1 MNLQTQKAYSTKPLD
16 TDTDSSSS
24 EFDNYLQYT
33 GPNLKVS
40 VQYPAGWKILET
52 STAFTIYPPID
63 SNNDCFADALFGVTA
78 FARLPF
84 EQLISEQN
92 NEIKR
97 QNFSIIES
105 TNETISNSKA
115 HSILSIADNKA
126 NKKAFKYECATGQE
140 NSYKIMKLYTIIGNK
155 ALVVH
160 YVAAVNDYS
169 AYFGVIKKIMSS
181 MNFEQS
187 IDGSTNIQASIILP
201 TIPVDLAVNPMTD
214 KVYIAADKIYVIDG
228 STGKFIS
235 NITTGGYLSSIAINQ
250 VTNTIYASSL
260 ESRKIYIIDG
270 YSDQLKSYFNST
282 HRVGSIALDSH
293 SAGVPSLIFLVNKDK
308 NTVSIR
314 DGDSYQQK
322 GEVSVGQFPNSIS
335 IDPVTKRAFVA
346 NFEDNTISVIDYITY
361 DNGTA
366 KFERIGDIEVGAIPL
381 SVVVNPNTGKAYAA
395 NSGGNTISV
404 IDYITYDNGTAKFER
419 IGDIEVDLFPN
430 SLAINP
436 EDGKIYSANRGNNTI
451 SIVDS
456 SASEGGIKANA
467 TNMIVETIPSDLAIN
482 PSTGMIYILNPDS
495 KSLSIMNGTTFRSL
509 VGITL
514 TVSPSNAGFI
524 ECNDDGRKV
533 SSKQVTYVVDS
544 LLNCEA
550 SANNGFQFSSWAGD
564 LLGNQ
569 ASTSLKNGNAT
580 IATKASHF
588 GTLMAN
594 FVTPIQISLPIEIWA
609 PLYGIIPAV
618 IAGTLIPRIMDW
630 HTLRRQRDNL
640 SIYRQRIDTL
650 RDKYLK
656 SLTDEFL
663 GYDKRK
669 EYLDSLD
676 IIKIAITRDFESG
689 DISTPHYEFLKNKFS
704 EYKERIVKS

>member
-1 MNLQTQKAYSTKPLD
+1 
-16 TDTDSSSS
+16 
-24 EFDNYLQYT
+24 
-33 GPNLKVS
+33 
-40 VQYPAGWKILET
+40 
-52 STAFTIYPPID
+52 
-63 SNNDCFADALFGVTA
+63 
-78 FARLPF
+78 
-84 EQLISEQN
+84 
-92 NEIKR
+92 
-97 QNFSIIES
+97 
-105 TNETISNSKA
+105 
-115 HSILSIADNKA
+115 
-126 NKKAFKYECATGQE
+126 
-140 NSYKIMKLYTIIGNK
+140 MKLYTIIGNK

-160 YVAAVNDYS
+160 YVAAVDDYS
-169 AYFGVIKKIMSS
+169 TYFGVIKRIMSS

-187 IDGSTNIQASIILP
+187 IDGSTNTQASITLP
-201 TIPVDLAVNPMTD
+201 TIPVDLAVNPMTN
-214 KVYIAADKIYVIDG
+214 KVYIAADKIY
-228 STGKFIS
+228 
-235 NITTGGYLSSIAINQ
+235 
-250 VTNTIYASSL
+250 
-260 ESRKIYIIDG
+260 IIDG
-270 YSDQLKSYFNST
+270 YGDQLKGYFNST
-282 HRVGSIALDSH
+282 HRVGSIALDSQ
-293 SAGVPSLIFLVNKDK
+293 APGVPSLIFLVNRDI

-314 DGDSYQQK
+314 HGDTYQQR
-322 GEVSVGQFPNSIS
+322 GEISVGQFPNSIS

-346 NFEDNTISVIDYITY
+346 NFEDNTVSVIDYITY

-366 KFERIGDIEVGAIPL
+366 KFEKIE
-381 SVVVNPNTGKAYAA
+381 
-395 NSGGNTISV
+395 
-404 IDYITYDNGTAKFER
+404 
-419 IGDIEVDLFPN
+419 DIEVDLFPN
-430 SLAINP
+430 SFAINP

-451 SIVDS
+451 SIIDS
-456 SASEGGIKANA
+456 SASEGGIKVNA
-467 TNMIVETIPSDLAIN
+467 TNKIVETIPSDLSIN
-482 PSTGMIYILNPDS
+482 PLTGTIYILNSDS

-533 SSKQVTYVVDS
+533 SIKQVTYVVDS

-569 ASTSLKNGNAT
+569 ASTFLKNGNAT

-594 FVTPIQISLPIEIWA
+594 FVTPIQISLPIEIWS

-640 SIYRQRIDTL
+640 STYRQRIDTL

-676 IIKIAITRDFESG
+676 TIKIAITKDFESG
-689 DISTPHYEFLKNKFS
+689 DISTSRYEFLKNKIS
-704 EYKERIVKS
+704 EYKGRIVKS